1 MRIVGDRRVPESDE
15 DSEALVR
22 ELKDKVTVFDMGK
35 LSLEDH
41 VMVRRAMPSLV
52 EGIRL
57 RSRLPSNNLF
67 LSYL

>member
-1 MRIVGDRRVPESDE
+1 
-15 DSEALVR
+15 
-22 ELKDKVTVFDMGK
+22 MGK